1 MNRSLLVGLVLLT
14 LPVAL
19 YSQKS
24 RVFSVIQLIES
35 GKYTEAKE
43 AIELAVWNDKTSRWS
58 RTYYAKGLLCQKAY
72 EQGIEKNDEKLTS
85 LYPDQLIVAHSSY
98 EKALE
103 LGPGN
108 RIRSAIS
115 VHYYSLANLFKSQ
128 GSAYY
133 RNKQY
138 SKALKAF
145 EHALLVNNSSVI
157 ESSMDTSLVFNTAL
171 AAFESRN
178 WEKAISYL
186 TGLNDDGYSPES
198 AILLY
203 RSYMHQ
209 GDSIEAEMVLK
220 EAIGYYES
228 DEDLVMQLVDHLVDD
243 HRLEEAI
250 EILSEAGIR
259 HPDHSVFPWTRGLLY
274 EKLERNEEA
283 IQSLLLALELSPEEP
298 GILYGLGIC
307 HFNLGVSYE
316 ENARNISNRIAY
328 QQVREEARKQFL
340 IAIDY
345 LEKTKSLNPEYRG
358 VSSRLAL
365 LHQYLQ
371 LEQ

>member
-203 RSYMHQ
+203 RAHMHQ
-209 GDSIEAEMVLK
+209 GDSILAEAVL
-220 EAIGYYES
+220 ENAIGHYES
-228 DEDLVMQLVDHLVDD
+228 DEDLVMQLVDHLVNAN
-243 HRLEEAI
+243 RLEEAI
-250 EILSEAGIR
+250 QVLSEAGTR
-259 HPDHSVFPWTRGLLY
+259 HPDHPLFPWTMGLLFD
-274 EKLERNEEA
+274 KVDRNEEA
-283 IQSLLLALELSPEEP
+283 IQSLLKALELSPEEP

-316 ENARNISNRIAY
+316 EKAREISNRSAY
-328 QQVREEARKQFL
+328 QQVRAEARKQFL

-345 LEKTKSLNPEYRG
+345 LEKTKAINPEYRG
-358 VSSRLAL
+358 VSSRLNL
-365 LHQYLQ
+365 LHQHLQ
-371 LEQ
+371 VEQ